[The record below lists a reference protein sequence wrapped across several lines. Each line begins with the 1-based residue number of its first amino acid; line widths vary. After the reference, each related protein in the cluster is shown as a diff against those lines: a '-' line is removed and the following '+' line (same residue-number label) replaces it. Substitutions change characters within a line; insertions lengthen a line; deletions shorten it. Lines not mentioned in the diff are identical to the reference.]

1 MTQYIP
7 YQEGQPYSD
16 RYAWWAT
23 QEIGHENL
31 NINDYAI
38 LISEEYQKLNNKE
51 ITVEEFRENTPEIDE
66 ETPLNYI
73 RNCIIYWYPN

>member
-1 MTQYIP
+1 MINYIP

-23 QEIGHENL
+23 QEIGNQNS
-31 NINDYAI
+31 NIDSYAK
-38 LISEEYQKLNNKE
+38 LLTQEYQKLINGE
-51 ITVEEFRENTPEIDE
+51 INIEQFEENTPEIDE

-73 RNCIIYWYPN
+73 RNRIIEWYPN